1 MSTEQTAVT
10 IESLKERL
18 ASLDDMSEMSRY
30 LLFVCENLGENG
42 MHELAYCVSNARMNL
57 IFLRDIAKKL
67 LKHAE
72 KHAEKNAEKNAEKTC
87 KGLK

>member
-18 ASLDDMSEMSRY
+18 ASLDDMSEMSRS

-42 MHELAYCVSNARMNL
+42 MHEHAYCVSNARMNL
-57 IFLRDIAKKL
+57 IFLRDIANKL
-67 LKHAE
+67 L
-72 KHAEKNAEKNAEKTC
+72 KHAEKNAEKNAEKR
-87 KGLK
+87 GE